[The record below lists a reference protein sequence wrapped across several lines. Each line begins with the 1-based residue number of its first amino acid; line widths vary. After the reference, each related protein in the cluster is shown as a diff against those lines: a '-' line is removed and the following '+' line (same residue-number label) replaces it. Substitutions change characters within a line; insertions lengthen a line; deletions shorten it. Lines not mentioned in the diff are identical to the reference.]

1 MKFFRLRSLTTL
13 PSLLNIT
20 GIAIAIA
27 TFYTLMSLAD
37 YSLTFNRSVKDNE
50 RICQIIYHS
59 IDVSGGEWSNNL
71 PRAFGIAFCENFPQ
85 IEKYGCIRRWGINDG
100 YIEHGGQ
107 YSKINITAYGCDSG
121 LLDVYGFNFI
131 EGDISKFKTPND
143 LIIKQ
148 SIAQK
153 YGLKVGD
160 IIIPNLNN
168 LNYTHQIVA
177 IYEDQ
182 ENNTEFGPLSGF
194 INLGNENIDNLG
206 QWNYTFYA
214 KFQNGIVPG
223 EFLSNNSEAI
233 KDLVRIVYQNDQM
246 VPKDYLENILET
258 FQMDCISLKD
268 LHLHSQIAGF
278 HRHKDANLIYT
289 CVLLAI
295 LVLAIAF
302 INYFNFFMARAPKR
316 IKDINI
322 NKILGCERSQL
333 ILSVVGE
340 SIIFTLVAIVLA
352 FVFSRTIIPWCVDGV
367 VKMDEMV
374 YSNYKMIIISILVS
388 IAAAA
393 LTSLY
398 PAFHITSLP
407 PALALKGQ
415 MTENNRKPLRLI
427 LVGFQIAASIALII
441 CSLFIKENNNY
452 FLSSDLGF
460 NKNNIL
466 TIWTPTGIVNQQE
479 AVRNKLLE
487 NPSITDI
494 TWSSGR
500 VVRHQGAFWSIPSSE
515 NPEDTYFFDVLSVAK
530 NFVDF
535 MGIKITE
542 GRNFNESDAND
553 TINYRMIFNETA
565 RKRFNLNT
573 ESHIGGV
580 SDEGNIIIAGF
591 CNDFNFKPLKY
602 EITPCGIFLE
612 DNCNMTNLY
621 IRYADG
627 ADVKSLRDF
636 IYTTLSNIDPNFA
649 IIQPEL
655 KTFEQEIIDYNY
667 NIETHVSTMITTFT
681 ILAIIISVMG
691 IFGIVL
697 FETENRRKEIGI
709 RKVNG
714 ATVVEILSMFNRK
727 YLILAAVC
735 SAIAIPI
742 SFFAINTYF
751 SSFAYHYPIVPWI
764 FAIGILIAVG
774 ITAVVV
780 SAACFRAA
788 NENPVNTLK
797 SE

>member
-1 MKFFRLRSLTTL
+1 MKLFRLRSLTSL

-258 FQMDCISLKD
+258 FQMDCIPLKD

-278 HRHKDANLIYT
+278 HRYKDANLIYT

-322 NKILGCERSQL
+322 NKILGCNRTNL
-333 ILSVVGE
+333 VLSIVGE
-340 SIIFTLVAIVLA
+340 SIIFTLVSIVLA
-352 FVFSRTIIPWCVDGV
+352 IVFSHTVMPWIASDMVDMEKTV
-367 VKMDEMV
+367 F
-374 YSNYKMIIISILVS
+374 SNYKILAISILGS
-388 IAAAA
+388 IAAAV

-398 PAFHITSLP
+398 PALHITSLP

-415 MTENNRKPLRLI
+415 MTESNRNPLRLI

-441 CSLFIKENNNY
+441 CSLFIQKNNSYIMSRDIGYNKEN
-452 FLSSDLGF
+452 L
-460 NKNNIL
+460 L
-466 TIWTPTGIVNQQE
+466 TIWCPPGIVKQHE
-479 AVRNKLLE
+479 TVRTKLLE
-487 NPSITDI
+487 NPQITDI
-494 TWSSGR
+494 TWANGQI
-500 VVRHQGAFWSIPSSE
+500 VRSQGTFWSIPSKD
-515 NPEDTYFFDVLSVAK
+515 NPEETYYFDVLYVNK
-530 NFVDF
+530 NFVNCL
-535 MGIKITE
+535 GLEITN
-542 GRNFNESDAND
+542 GRNFTESDVED
-553 TINYRMIFNETA
+553 TLNSVMIFNETA
-565 RKRFNLNT
+565 RKRLNLTT
-573 ESHIGGV
+573 ETNLGGI
-580 SDEGNIIIAGF
+580 SDESKIIIAGF
-591 CNDFNFKPLKY
+591 CNDFNFKPLQY
-602 EITPCGIFLE
+602 DITSCALCVYQDGVMPQ
-612 DNCNMTNLY
+612 LY

-627 ADVKSLRDF
+627 ADFKSVREYILN
-636 IYTTLSNIDPNFA
+636 TLTDIDPNFSV
-649 IIQPEL
+649 IQPEL
-655 KTFEQEIIDYNY
+655 KTFDQQIRENYQTENDTSSIIT
-667 NIETHVSTMITTFT
+667 IFT
-681 ILAIIISVMG
+681 VIAIIISVMG

-714 ATVVEILSMFNRK
+714 ATIVEILSMFNRK
-727 YLILAAVC
+727 YLILAAIC
-735 SAIAIPI
+735 SAIAIPV
-742 SFFAINTYF
+742 SFFAVNTYF
-751 SSFAYHYPIVPWI
+751 SGFAYHYPIAPWI

-774 ITAVVV
+774 ITTLVVT
-780 SAACFRAA
+780 AASFRAA
-788 NENPVNTLK
+788 SENPVNTLK
-797 SE
+797 SA